1 MTDPVA
7 PSVERSHP
15 VDELFTGAASALW
28 ATTYSVDLSLFNEFL
43 LPRLGE
49 PPLNVVVL
57 ADHRRLT
64 ASLDRLPAD
73 AVDALAAVNRRWLLR
88 GVRPSGQAFHPKTY
102 LAVAGTRVTLLV
114 GSGNLSMTGLDRGRE
129 VFTSF
134 RSGTPIG
141 DAAIASWRTWVRRVV
156 GLVDDTVLAQ
166 RLLDLEARLATK
178 PAGTPAVASP
188 MLHNLDTSLAAQ
200 LKTILAEQAPSGI
213 DELLLSAPYYDDDAE
228 AVGRLLADLRP
239 RHVRIF
245 LTSDTSVNGDRLK
258 DQLYV
263 GGTTADVLMYQPD
276 EFVHAKLVGAI
287 AGSQGWLLSGS
298 ANLSRAALT
307 RTVGRGGNVEVAVL
321 TKLTAD
327 EIRAI
332 FTPPETTA
340 IGVDLD
346 QLKSWSF
353 RPEPEQA
360 APAVRLISAAAED
373 SGRVRVASEPTAEPD
388 WLLDDLTQRQ
398 PLTLDPT
405 GKAVTA
411 GPLAGRLVRLIDA
424 DGSILS
430 NQVVVDNTSALS
442 AALTDTARPGN
453 DLPDGLTAGDLDTPL
468 GQVLAW
474 LHRNLVM
481 EVSEKVTPASAG
493 SLAADEETEQS
504 GDDLW
509 GRLER
514 EQLGRDPR
522 ASRYGRMWSDTL
534 DGSEPIIELLD
545 ALRARTPS
553 EAATGRTGHSLL
565 ERLLDEP
572 IDAEDG
578 KREAEEDAKPRRW
591 QLAARVRVRARNL
604 LRRWADAQTDPRLV
618 WVEPLAPAGN
628 FTMIVGALA
637 KLNLAAARTPDHVA
651 LTEDDLD
658 DLWLQ
663 WLGVFAGDGIHAGW
677 LNQVDQNTRANAQRR
692 LPAWL
697 PEAAAALS
705 WLTVRPGPAH
715 RERIVQAQ
723 PLIIAALNHDLLDP
737 TDETARYL
745 STITG
750 HIVTCT
756 EINQQLVDAATYIDD
771 DLWCTRTA
779 AELTLEDLTLKA
791 PPGAAAIEVRLDV
804 QGITDPLFDPRL
816 PRLLAATRQYR
827 RCRGIVVYATDGSWR
842 LSIIDGKK
850 IAVLP
855 GRGQRFIEST
865 EPVSDHFLDQI
876 NMAVG
881 VLADLFA

>member
-7 PSVERSHP
+7 PSGERSRP
-15 VDELFTGAASALW
+15 VDELFTSAASALW

-49 PPLNVVVL
+49 SPLNVVVL

-73 AVDALAAVNRRWLLR
+73 AVDALATVNRRWLLR
-88 GVRPSGQAFHPKTY
+88 GVRPGGQAFHPKTY

-141 DAAIASWRTWVRRVV
+141 DAAIASWRSWVHRVV

-166 RLLDLEARLATK
+166 RLLDLDGRLATK
-178 PAGTPAVASP
+178 PADTPAVASP
-188 MLHNLDTSLAAQ
+188 VLHNLDTSLAAQ
-200 LKTILAEQAPSGI
+200 LKTILDEQAPSGI

-228 AVGRLLADLRP
+228 AVGRLLTDLRP
-239 RHVRIF
+239 RRVRIF
-245 LTSDTSVNGDRLK
+245 LTSATSVNGDRLK
-258 DQLYV
+258 DQLHV
-263 GGTTADVLMYQPD
+263 GGATADVLMYQPD
-276 EFVHAKLVGAI
+276 EFVHAKLIGAI

-327 EIRAI
+327 EILAV
-332 FTPPETTA
+332 FTPPEATA
-340 IGVDLD
+340 VGVDLD

-353 RPEPEQA
+353 RPEQEPE

-373 SGRVRVASEPTAEPD
+373 GGRVKVTSEPVAELD
-388 WLLDDLTQRQ
+388 WMLDDLTQRQ
-398 PLTLDPT
+398 PITLDAT

-430 NQVVVDNTSALS
+430 NQVVVDNTIALS
-442 AALTDTARPGN
+442 TALTGATRPGN
-453 DLPDGLTAGDLDTPL
+453 DLPDGLTTGDLYNPL

-493 SLAADEETEQS
+493 GLAADEETEQGS
-504 GDDLW
+504 DDLW
-509 GRLER
+509 VRLER

-522 ASRYGRMWSDTL
+522 ASRYGRMWNDTL

-553 EAATGRTGHSLL
+553 EAATGRAGHSLL
-565 ERLLDEP
+565 ARLLDEP
-572 IDAEDG
+572 DAEDE
-578 KREAEEDAKPRRW
+578 KRESEEDSKPRRW

-604 LRRWADAQTDPRLV
+604 LQRWADAQTDPRLV

-628 FTMIVGALA
+628 FTMIAGALA
-637 KLNLAAARTPDHVA
+637 KLNLAAARTPEHVP

-658 DLWLQ
+658 DLWLR
-663 WLGVFAGDGIHAGW
+663 WLGVFAGGGTRAGW
-677 LNQVDQNTRANAQRR
+677 LNQVDQETRTNAQRR
-692 LPAWL
+692 FPVWL

-705 WLTVRPGPAH
+705 WLTVRPGPAR

-723 PLIIAALNHDLLDP
+723 PLIIAALDHDLLDP

-745 STITG
+745 SAIIG
-750 HIVTCT
+750 HTVTRT
-756 EINQQLVDAATYIDD
+756 EIDQQLVDAATFIDD

-779 AELTLEDLTLKA
+779 VELNLDDLTLEA
-791 PPGAAAIEVRLDV
+791 PPGAAAIQVRLDV
-804 QGITDPLFDPRL
+804 QGITDPLLDPRL

-827 RCRGIVVYATDGSWR
+827 ECSGIAVYATDGSWR
-842 LSIIDGKK
+842 LSMIGGER

-855 GRGQRFIEST
+855 GFGQLVIEST
-865 EPVSDHFLDQI
+865 EPVSDHVVDQI
-876 NMAVG
+876 NTAVG

>member
-1 MTDPVA
+1 MTNPVA
-7 PSVERSHP
+7 PSAERSRP

-57 ADHRRLT
+57 ADHRRL
-64 ASLDRLPAD
+64 AAGLERLPAD
-73 AVDALAAVNRRWLLR
+73 AVGALAAVNRRWLLR
-88 GVRPSGQAFHPKTY
+88 GIRPGGQAFHPKTY

-166 RLLDLEARLATK
+166 RLLDLEARLATV

-188 MLHNLDTSLAAQ
+188 VLHNLDSSLAAQ

-228 AVGRLLADLRP
+228 AVGRLLTDLRP
-239 RHVRIF
+239 RRVRIF
-245 LTSDTSVNGDRLK
+245 LTSATSVNGDRLK

-263 GGTTADVLMYQPD
+263 GGATADVLMYQPD

-307 RTVGRGGNVEVAVL
+307 HTVGQGGNVEVAVL
-321 TKLTAD
+321 AKLTAD
-327 EIRAI
+327 EIRAV
-332 FTPPETTA
+332 FMPPETTA
-340 IGVDLD
+340 VDVHFD
-346 QLKSWSF
+346 QLESWSF
-353 RPEPEQA
+353 QPEPEPE
-360 APAVRLISAAAED
+360 APAVRLISAAVQVG
-373 SGRVRVASEPTAEPD
+373 GRVEVASEPPAEPN
-388 WLLDDLTQRQ
+388 WLLDDQAQRQ
-398 PLTLDPT
+398 PLTLDAT

-430 NQVVVDNTSALS
+430 NQVVVDDTSALS
-442 AALTDTARPGN
+442 AALTGAARPGN
-453 DLPDGLTAGDLDTPL
+453 DLPDGLTTGDLDNPL

-474 LHRNLVM
+474 LHHNLVM
-481 EVSEKVTPASAG
+481 EVSDKATPASAG
-493 SLAADEETEQS
+493 GLAADEGS
-504 GDDLW
+504 DDLW
-509 GRLER
+509 VRLER

-522 ASRYGRMWSDTL
+522 ASRYGRMWSDTF
-534 DGSEPIIELLD
+534 DGSEPIIELLN

-553 EAATGRTGHSLL
+553 EATTGRAGHSLL
-565 ERLLDEP
+565 ERLLDQP
-572 IDAEDG
+572 IHAEDR
-578 KREAEEDAKPRRW
+578 KPEAEDDPKPRRW
-591 QLAARVRVRARNL
+591 PLAARVRVRARNL
-604 LRRWADAQTDPRLV
+604 LRRWADAQTDPRLM

-628 FTMIVGALA
+628 FTMIAVALA
-637 KLNLAAARTPDHVA
+637 ELNLAAARTHDHVA
-651 LTEDDLD
+651 LTKDDLD
-658 DLWLQ
+658 DLWLR
-663 WLGVFAGDGIHAGW
+663 WLGVFAGGGTRAGW
-677 LNQVDQNTRANAQRR
+677 LDQVDHETRTNAQRR
-692 LPAWL
+692 LPVWL

-705 WLTVRPGPAH
+705 WLTIRPGLAR

-737 TDETARYL
+737 TDVTARYL
-745 STITG
+745 SAITG
-750 HIVTCT
+750 HAVTRT
-756 EINQQLVDAATYIDD
+756 EIDQQLLDAATFIDD

-779 AELTLEDLTLKA
+779 AELTLEGLTLEE
-791 PPGAAAIEVRLDV
+791 PPGAAAIQVRLGV
-804 QGITDPLFDPRL
+804 QGITDPLLDPRL

-827 RCRGIVVYATDGSWR
+827 RCRGIAVHATDGSWR
-842 LSIIDGKK
+842 LSMIDGKR

-855 GRGQRFIEST
+855 GLGQQFIESSDL
-865 EPVSDHFLDQI
+865 VSDHVLDQI
-876 NMAVG
+876 NTAVG